1 MNSYTKQELKVISA
15 LEETF
20 RDLSDLSRTF
30 QEISSS
36 LQNLIVRCSL
46 FANSIRSTTYT
57 QRRRN
62 IGPISLFGGA
72 PDRVLLIR
80 HCREAQK
87 QQRNLQVVFDALT
100 RSRSIVLSLADD
112 LSNLLNMT
120 ELDLHKVAINNDS
133 ALSDQAAA
141 AEERMTR
148 IRTERKRDALA
159 KIKAELA
166 RDSACAVEVLFA
178 SSALAICLDVD
189 IAENENDATNGSGNE
204 DGLDQVSVTWI
215 MSSSSRRSNSSN
227 SDSQEKMET
236 LDQLL
241 DEEVALCEKVNRT
254 HYECIDR
261 EILYYLTL
269 H

>member
-46 FANSIRSTTYT
+46 FANSIRSSTYT

-72 PDRVLLIR
+72 PDRVLLLR

-112 LSNLLNMT
+112 LSNLLNMI

-133 ALSDQAAA
+133 ALSDQAT

-189 IAENENDATNGSGNE
+189 IAENENDATNGRGNE

-215 MSSSSRRSNSSN
+215 MSSSRRSNSSN

-254 HYECIDR
+254 HYSCIDR